1 MKRLT
6 IVILLILLFFI
17 AGCGIMNNDMT
28 VQEKVE
34 EEYTNQEGL
43 IHAYPNKIESQYL
56 AESIGLYLEYL
67 LLVED
72 GEEFSKQVN
81 LLREYFIT
89 SSKGNSFITWEVT
102 EDTEVNAL
110 IDDVRIIHVLLEA
123 SDTFNEKAYMLLAEE
138 LKAGIRNKQINDGVF
153 VDYYDWKY
161 DLAADRITLSYML
174 PDFFQLY
181 PESDVNKEILN
192 DAATMDSIFYPEY
205 YNVSEK
211 QYENADK
218 AHMVDQLLI
227 AHNLGYQ
234 DAEFENWIVQEW
246 ENKGHL
252 YGQYDK
258 KTMEP
263 IVDYESLSVYYYLYV
278 YFTDT
283 NHTELA
289 EQVFER
295 ALELTGNSSES
306 HFFDFIHLE
315 LMRIKAES

>member
-1 MKRLT
+1 M
-6 IVILLILLFFI
+6 
-17 AGCGIMNNDMT
+17 GNDIS
-28 VQEKVE
+28 VQNKVE
-34 EEYTNQEGL
+34 DEYTNKDGL
-43 IHAYPNKIESQYL
+43 IHAYPNNIESQYL

-72 GEEFSKQVN
+72 DEEFSRQVT

-89 SSKGNSFITWEVT
+89 SHKGNSFIAWEVT

-110 IDDVRIIHVLLEA
+110 IDDIRIIHVLLEA
-123 SDTFNEKAYMLLAEE
+123 SEKFNEKAYMLLAEE
-138 LKAGIRNKQINDGVF
+138 LKMGISNKQINDGVF

-161 DLAADRITLSYML
+161 DLPADRITLSYML
-174 PDFFQLY
+174 PAFFQLY
-181 PESDVNKEILN
+181 PEADLNKKILA
-192 DAATMDSIFYPEY
+192 DAKLGSVFYPEY

-211 QYENADK
+211 QYDNADK
-218 AHMVDQLLI
+218 AHMVDQFLI
-227 AHNLGYQ
+227 VHNLGYK

-246 ENKGHL
+246 ENKGRL

-295 ALELTGNSSES
+295 AQELTSNSSDS